1 MVKKKKSKKRVCTQ
15 VKKKLQKRV
24 VADERV
30 KAIKRVEK
38 RTCERKYKRENVITT
53 EEALLKPAFFFFPPQ
68 TKHRKEPFHTKSA
81 LVRPKQAC

>member
-1 MVKKKKSKKRVCTQ
+1 MCTQ

-30 KAIKRVEK
+30 KAIKGVEK

-53 EEALLKPAFFFFPPQ
+53 EEALLKPAFFFSPSDKTPEGTLSHKIGSGAAQ
-68 TKHRKEPFHTKSA
+68 TGLLAHVSMRRF
-81 LVRPKQAC
+81 